1 MKSLFPILGIAASG
15 AIQVTLATPYGVPAS
30 TADAGG
36 THAASAS
43 YQHDGSV
50 GGIAGVSTVAAPA
63 ETAKHGYLAQLYE
76 VAGLQLAASPTS
88 VDEGNSRQLQA
99 VHLLDDATTVVAD
112 AGSVAWSVLSG
123 PIESVSASGL
133 ATAGTVYQ
141 NTNATIQ
148 GDLGGFTA
156 TLGLT
161 VLNVGQDD
169 FQAYA
174 ADGIDD
180 DWQVQ
185 YFGAPPNANAGPAA
199 DPDGDG
205 QKNLFEFLAGVI
217 PNDSASRFH
226 FRIEPV
232 AGQPAQKK
240 LVFSPRLA
248 GRTYAVET
256 NADLG
261 AAWSPLSGATVS
273 DAGSERTVTD
283 PNASAAKKFYRV
295 NITKP

>member
-1 MKSLFPILGIAASG
+1 MAR
-15 AIQVTLATPYGVPAS
+15 
-30 TADAGG
+30 
-36 THAASAS
+36 
-43 YQHDGSV
+43 
-50 GGIAGVSTVAAPA
+50 
-63 ETAKHGYLAQLYE
+63 
-76 VAGLQLAASPTS
+76 LQLTASPAS

-99 VHLLDDATTVVAD
+99 VHLLDDSTTVAAD
-112 AGSVAWSVLSG
+112 AGSVAWSGLSG
-123 PIESVSASGL
+123 PIASVSASGL

-148 GDLGGFTA
+148 GDLGSFTA

-169 FQAYA
+169 YQAYA

-185 YFGAPPNANAGPAA
+185 YFGAPPNANAGPAV

-217 PNDSASRFH
+217 PNDSASRFL

-248 GRTYAVET
+248 GRTYTVET
-256 NADLG
+256 SADLG
-261 AAWSPLSGATVS
+261 AAWAPLSGATVS
-273 DAGSERTVTD
+273 DDGSERTVTD